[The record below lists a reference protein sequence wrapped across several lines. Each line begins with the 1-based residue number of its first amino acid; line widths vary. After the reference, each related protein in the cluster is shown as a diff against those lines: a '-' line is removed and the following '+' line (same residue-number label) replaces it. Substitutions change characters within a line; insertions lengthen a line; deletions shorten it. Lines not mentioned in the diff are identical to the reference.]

1 MPAYLHRCRD
11 HTTWCNRNGTFIR
24 VLVVA
29 DPNNPPFHCAE
40 NIDINVQRLV
50 VLSACNADQLNEHTS
65 KLQTA
70 ATNQGISLVSADG
83 YHRIIIDRIA
93 QANRTTNNASAANQ

>member
-24 VLVVA
+24 ALIVA
-29 DPNNPPFHCAE
+29 DPNNPSFHCTD
-40 NIDINVQRLV
+40 NIDISVQRLV
-50 VLSACNADQLNEHTS
+50 VLSACNADQLNEHTT

-70 ATNQGISLVSADG
+70 ATHQGISLVSADG

-93 QANRTTNNASAANQ
+93 EANRTTNARAANQ